1 MTTSL
6 SNRLDGVSLDKRFR
20 CGHGCIFLCD
30 GSQLIEEA
38 VEFLNFFWRFTANI
52 VKTPFNL
59 HNETVKKLVH
69 FRQSLDQIGI
79 F

>member
-1 MTTSL
+1 MVL
-6 SNRLDGVSLDKRFR
+6 VQIKGFDADMAVFFFDE
-20 CGHGCIFLCD
+20 

-52 VKTPFNL
+52 VKALFNL
-59 HNETVKKLVH
+59 HKETVKELVH